1 MCLSLLSLE
10 LLNIE
15 LFSGDNEQKI
25 LAKLP
30 RVLNDSE
37 AVCAQRAEGSF
48 QRVAGLP
55 GESPPPSL
63 GSLLPLRVLRQKPTV
78 QI

>member
-30 RVLNDSE
+30 QVLNDSE
-37 AVCAQRAEGSF
+37 DMCVQKAEGPSRGW
-48 QRVAGLP
+48 QACP
-55 GESPPPSL
+55 GITATKL
-63 GSLLPLRVLRQKPTV
+63 GKPALMPVLCQKPTV